1 MQNQQKRDSAVSG
14 VVLEALPNAFFKVKR
29 DDARN
34 LTAGEPAEI
43 LCFLSGKMRLHRI
56 RVLIGDKVM
65 VEIDP
70 YGGKGRIV
78 KRL

>member
-1 MQNQQKRDSAVSG
+1 MSSKGMTAVTG
-14 VVLEALPNAFFKVKR
+14 VVVEALPDTLFKVKLE
-29 DDARN
+29 DG
-34 LTAGEPAEI
+34 TI
-43 LCFLSGKMRLHRI
+43 LLSYLAGKMRMHRI
-56 RVLIGDKVM
+56 RVLIGDRVT

>member
-1 MQNQQKRDSAVSG
+1 MTHATNSKGMQAVTG
-14 VVLEALPNAFFKVKR
+14 VVVETLPDTLFKVK
-29 DDARN
+29 
-34 LTAGEPAEI
+34 LPEGTE
-43 LCFLSGKMRLHRI
+43 LLSFLSGRMRLNRI
-56 RVLIGDKVM
+56 RVLIGDKVV

>member
-1 MQNQQKRDSAVSG
+1 MHDQNKKDTSITATVT
-14 VVLEALPNAFFKVKR
+14 EALPNTLFRVR
-29 DDARN
+29 REDTSEEM
-34 LTAGEPAEI
+34 LTY
-43 LCFLSGKMRLHRI
+43 LSGKMRLHRI
-56 RVLIGDKVM
+56 RVLIGDRVV